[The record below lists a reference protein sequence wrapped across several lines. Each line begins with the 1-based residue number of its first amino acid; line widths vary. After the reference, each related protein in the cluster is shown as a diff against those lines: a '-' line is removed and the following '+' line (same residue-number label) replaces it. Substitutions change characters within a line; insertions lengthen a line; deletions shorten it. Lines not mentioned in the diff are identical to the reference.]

1 MIGELCRDLP
11 APPLDSI
18 WPSVLAPIAPDLERR
33 LGRVPGRRVRAS
45 PELERARLF
54 EAIVAL
60 LDWACLRPVVLV
72 LEDVHLADTSRLVRE
87 LTSLP
92 AGEVDEVV
100 TAAEGNPLIAVE
112 WSRALSRGEHG
123 VPASLRGAVRAALAP
138 LAGDELMLARFAAAA
153 GRELSREEI
162 GALPLRS
169 PAIAAAGA
177 LECGLLLAAR
187 GRIGYRHALLREA
200 VYSDLPEPLRARLH
214 QDLAAALSRG
224 EGQDGRLLAEIARHL
239 RLAGRDDLAALQL
252 ARAAAHARAVAAL
265 AEAAAFLEEA
275 IELAPDDVEI
285 AMELAEV
292 EAWRGREEASDM
304 AFERAL
310 PALQQVPEQLARALV
325 RRTNWYR
332 GALCHPRR
340 VLESARHAV
349 EVLDSAVLSAAETRG
364 SALAAWAWAEAVAG
378 DAEAADML
386 LGQVDTVLGQR
397 PVTDML
403 AHLVGQA
410 RAFSLIRRSRFEESY
425 GPLIAAAAAARR
437 AGRPDLSYGGLV
449 TAACAAACAGDFE
462 RALEFIDRGMADL
475 AGTGLATLE
484 VQYLAARAQVLIR
497 TGRLSDAREASES
510 QRLLAERL
518 DNPALQA
525 ISEH

>member
-1 MIGELCRDLP
+1 MVLTRRPLP
-11 APPLDSI
+11 RRTEVDA
-18 WPSVLAPIAPDLERR
+18 LEHALRSR
-33 LGRVPGRRVRAS
+33 G
-45 PELERARLF
+45 
-54 EAIVAL
+54 AL
-60 LDWACLRPVVLV
+60 LAEVSLGPLPRQ
-72 LEDVHLADTSRLVRE
+72 AISRLVRE

-92 AGEVDEVV
+92 AGEVDQVV

-239 RLAGRDDLAALQL
+239 RLAGRDDLAARQL

-449 TAACAAACAGDFE
+449 TPWNSSTAGWPTLPE
-462 RALEFIDRGMADL
+462 PAWPPSRCNTWPRG
-475 AGTGLATLE
+475 
-484 VQYLAARAQVLIR
+484 RR
-497 TGRLSDAREASES
+497 C
-510 QRLLAERL
+510 
-518 DNPALQA
+518 
-525 ISEH
+525 